1 MIAKQAI
8 EEKKVRFSQALIN
21 TVREV
26 PAEAEIVSH
35 QLMLRTGM
43 IKKLAAGIY
52 SYLPLGYRVIRKIER
67 IIRQEMDRAGAQEVY
82 LPVLCP
88 AETWQESGRWSLY
101 GPELMRLKDRHQ
113 REFCLGPTHEEVIT
127 DLVRREVRSY
137 RQLPV
142 NLYQIQTKFRDE
154 IRPRFGLMRGRE
166 FIMKDAYSFDCDE
179 EGAEISYH
187 KMKKAYQNIFRRCG
201 LKFKMVEADTGA
213 IGGSFSHE
221 FMVLAESGE
230 DFIAGCQKC
239 DYGSNIEKAEC
250 LPPTGNSSSD
260 SGLWKETQS
269 VSTPNLTAVK
279 EVASF
284 LRVKPEQLVKT
295 LIVQADEE
303 IVAVLIRGDYELNEV
318 KLKNFLGAAEVIMAD
333 QETIETVTGGSMGFS
348 GPVGLNNVR
357 LLADYS
363 VKNLVNFVTG
373 ANQKDTHLINVNW
386 ERDCPWPSFADLRL
400 AQEGDSCP
408 RCGAALSTRRGIE
421 VGHIFKLGTKYSK
434 ALKATYLDQE
444 GKEKIIVMGC
454 YGIGVG
460 RTMAAAIEQNYDR
473 DGIIWPMPIAPYQ
486 VLILP
491 TDITDKAIRD
501 TADSIYS
508 RLLAEGIEAI
518 IDDRDERPGIK
529 FKDADLLGIPLRI
542 TIGSK
547 SLKQGLVE
555 IRKRESGET
564 IRIPKDEYQESVRQL
579 INGLNNS

>member
-1 MIAKQAI
+1 
-8 EEKKVRFSQALIN
+8 VRFSQALIN

-26 PAEAEIVSH
+26 PAEAEIISH

-67 IIRQEMDRAGAQEVY
+67 IIRQEMERAGAQEVY

-88 AETWQESGRWSLY
+88 SEIWQESGRWSLY
-101 GPELMRLKDRHQ
+101 GPELMRLKDRHE

-166 FIMKDAYSFDCDE
+166 FIMKDAYSFD
-179 EGAEISYH
+179 YTR
-187 KMKKAYQNIFRRCG
+187 MKETYQNIFRRCG

-230 DFIAGCQKC
+230 DLIASCQKC

-250 LPPTGNSSSD
+250 LAQKDEFSFD
-260 SGLWKETQS
+260 AGLWKEQES

-284 LRVKPEQLVKT
+284 LGVNPEQLVKT
-295 LIVQADEE
+295 LFVHADKE

-318 KLKNFLGAAEVIMAD
+318 KLKNLLGAAEITMAD
-333 QETIETVTGGSMGFS
+333 KETIETVTGGAMGFS
-348 GPVGLNNVR
+348 GPVGLKKVR

-373 ANQKDTHLINVNW
+373 ANRKDTHFINVNW
-386 ERDCPWPSFADLRL
+386 ERDCPVPAFTDLRIV
-400 AQEGDSCP
+400 QEGDVCP
-408 RCGAALSTRRGIE
+408 RCGAALIITRGIE

-434 ALKATYLDQE
+434 ALKACYLDQE
-444 GKEKIIVMGC
+444 GEEKIIVMGC

-460 RTMAAAIEQNYDR
+460 RTMAAAIEQNHDQ

-486 VLILP
+486 VLVLP
-491 TDITDKAIRD
+491 TDVTDKEIRD
-501 TADSIYS
+501 TADSIYGQ
-508 RLLAEGIEAI
+508 LLVVGIETI

-542 TIGSK
+542 TIGRK

-555 IRKRESGET
+555 IRIRESGET
-564 IRIPKDEYQESVRQL
+564 IGVPKDKCQEKVQEL
-579 INGLNNS
+579 INKSAN

>member
-1 MIAKQAI
+1 M
-8 EEKKVRFSQALIN
+8 RFSQALIN

-26 PAEAEIVSH
+26 PAEAEIISH

-67 IIRQEMDRAGAQEVY
+67 IIRQEMDLAGAQEVY

-88 AETWQESGRWSLY
+88 SEIWQESGRWSLY
-101 GPELMRLKDRHQ
+101 GPELMRLKDRHH

-166 FIMKDAYSFDCDE
+166 FIMKDAYSFDVDE
-179 EGAEISYH
+179 EGAEISYI
-187 KMKKAYQNIFRRCG
+187 KMKETYQNIFGRCG

-230 DFIAGCQKC
+230 DLIAGCQKC

-250 LPPTGNSSSD
+250 LAQKGEFSSD
-260 SGLWKETQS
+260 AGLWKERES

-284 LRVKPEQLVKT
+284 LGVNPEQLVKT
-295 LIVQADEE
+295 LFVQADQE

-318 KLKNFLGAAEVIMAD
+318 KLKNLLGAAEITMAD
-333 QETIETVTGGSMGFS
+333 KETIETVTGGSMGFS
-348 GPVGLNNVR
+348 GPVGLKNVR

-373 ANQKDTHLINVNW
+373 ANLKDTHLINVNW
-386 ERDCPWPSFADLRL
+386 ERDCPVPAFADLRIV
-400 AQEGDSCP
+400 QEGDVCP
-408 RCGAALSTRRGIE
+408 RCGTALSITRGIE
-421 VGHIFKLGTKYSK
+421 VGHIFKLGNKYSG
-434 ALKATYLDQE
+434 ALKASYLDRE
-444 GKEKIIVMGC
+444 GEEKITVMGC

-460 RTMAAAIEQNYDR
+460 RTMAAAIEQNHDK

-486 VLILP
+486 VLVLP
-491 TDITDKAIRD
+491 TDVTDKEIRD
-501 TADSIYS
+501 TADFIYGQ
-508 RLLAEGIEAI
+508 LLAVGIETI

-529 FKDADLLGIPLRI
+529 FKDADLLGMPLRI
-542 TIGSK
+542 TIGRK
-547 SLKQGLVE
+547 SLNQGLVE
-555 IRKRESGET
+555 IRIRESGET
-564 IRIPKDEYQESVRQL
+564 IRVPKDKYQEKVQEL
-579 INGLNNS
+579 IHKLSNIYIMKLI